1 LRALF
6 IVNPGAGRRRAGAV
20 AYAQVADQIRA
31 ILESGGFEL
40 TIRETGIPRPT
51 SAELAAAAAH
61 DEYEAVIV
69 AGGDGTLAPA
79 AAALAHTRVILGILP
94 FGSVMNIAHSIP
106 IPLDPLQAAQ
116 VIATKHVRKIDVG
129 DVAGRFFFEAAGVG
143 LDADA
148 FGAARSAERGD
159 LRRALRRLRDAI
171 RRESHWVDVAV
182 DGRRPVRHRALQVL
196 VTNGRYYA
204 WSIPVVPDA
213 DVADGM
219 LDVAVFGRMGR
230 LALLR
235 HLAMLALRWRPPTR
249 PTLYRGREIR
259 IDGLDALRVH
269 ADNEIVGTLPQTF
282 RCRHEALAV
291 FA

>member
-1 LRALF
+1 MRALF
-6 IVNPGAGRRRAGAV
+6 IANPGAGRRRAGAV
-20 AYAQVADQIRA
+20 PFARVADEIRA
-31 ILESGGFEL
+31 TLENAGFQL
-40 TIRETGIPRPT
+40 TLAETGVPHPT
-51 SAELAAAAAH
+51 SAELAASAVDEGYDAA
-61 DEYEAVIV
+61 IV
-69 AGGDGTLAPA
+69 AGGDGTVAPA
-79 AAALAHTRVILGILP
+79 AAALVHTRVILGILP

-106 IPLDPLQAAQ
+106 IPLEPLEAAR
-116 VIATKHVRKIDVG
+116 VIASKRVWKIDVG
-129 DVAGRFFFEAAGVG
+129 DVGGRFFFEAAGVG

-159 LRRALRRLRDAI
+159 IRRAFRRLRDAI
-171 RRESHWVDVAV
+171 RRESHWIDIVIDE
-182 DGRRPVRHRALQVL
+182 RKPLRHRALQVL

-230 LALLR
+230 WALLR
-235 HLAMLALRWRPPTR
+235 HLLMLALRWEPPTR
-249 PTLYRGREIR
+249 PTIYRGREIR
-259 IDGLDALRVH
+259 VDGLEPLRVH